1 MPSEIDSS
9 ERDVLA
15 IMEALRETGARPV
28 PHWVRTAGARPAR
41 HGRAPRS
48 PRSRGPAAVL

>member
-1 MPSEIDSS
+1 MPSEIDPS

-28 PHWVRTAGARPAR
+28 PHWVRTAGARPAG

-48 PRSRGPAAVL
+48 PRVAVPPPY